1 MKRISPRIWQLGIVS
16 LVIVGVVILA
26 LGGFFQPVIRTVSIP
41 LVSAQRWFNTRYMA
55 VYEFV
60 TFPRDMAS
68 IRDRNAELEAQ
79 IAQLQ
84 GENIQLQQQL
94 AEANVLYAL
103 LDFARSRPENKY
115 VAAAVIGR
123 DPSPLLHYVIID
135 KGSDD
140 GLRHGMPVVTQQ
152 GLVGRVDAVTARAAR
167 IQLISDPAA
176 VVNISLANAKV
187 DAQLIGSL
195 TGDLSLS
202 MIPQDAI
209 VEIDDLVLTSGLGGS
224 YPANVVV
231 GKVVSVRKLE
241 TDLFQS
247 AGVQPIVDFSNL
259 QAVLVITNF
268 KPVDIVPL
276 IPTPIP

>member
-1 MKRISPRIWQLGIVS
+1 
-16 LVIVGVVILA
+16 
-26 LGGFFQPVIRTVSIP
+26 
-41 LVSAQRWFNTRYMA
+41 
-55 VYEFV
+55 
-60 TFPRDMAS
+60 
-68 IRDRNAELEAQ
+68 
-79 IAQLQ
+79 
-84 GENIQLQQQL
+84 
-94 AEANVLYAL
+94 
-103 LDFARSRPENKY
+103 
-115 VAAAVIGR
+115 
-123 DPSPLLHYVIID
+123 
-135 KGSDD
+135 
-140 GLRHGMPVVTQQ
+140 MPVVTQQ

-247 AGVQPIVDFSNL
+247 AGVQPIVDLRISRL
-259 QAVLVITNF
+259 C
-268 KPVDIVPL
+268 
-276 IPTPIP
+276 